1 MNNSSALLQKIA
13 HSLAEDEPTTVVV
26 VVLHGT
32 NLTAHAAGTD
42 CDTAQCAL
50 AVGAAHEYLLRKIT
64 DGK

>member
-50 AVGAAHEYLLRKIT
+50 AVGAAHQCLLGNIT
-64 DGK
+64 YGK